1 MGRCD
6 FTHGDAAGFMA
17 ITQARCPKAEANQ
30 KNQNAPKRDTTDAFG
45 WMLDPVLPARRQR
58 RSPPTKRAAPRHTH
72 DEQPA
77 EEESLAL
84 TPSLINARR
93 TNKRQ
98 RRSSPIK
105 RAAPKHTHDEQPAEE
120 ESDEES
126 LALTP
131 SLINARRTYTALVEA
146 NKGGDIVGRIRKMS
160 LHMAAVGNGDVYPHC
175 PKQSVLVKQLVST
188 GMGCAEV
195 GALVAQLPVFAFSE
209 LVHYFR
215 ECGAY
220 IQCRVLAGVLVNGR
234 HVYDLEELE
243 DRTPHRG
250 VELRRICAMEAP

>member
-1 MGRCD
+1 MGPQRKV
-6 FTHGDAAGFMA
+6 MA

-58 RSPPTKRAAPRHTH
+58 RSPPTNRAAPRHTH

-77 EEESLAL
+77 E
-84 TPSLINARR
+84 
-93 TNKRQ
+93 
-98 RRSSPIK
+98 
-105 RAAPKHTHDEQPAEE
+105 
-120 ESDEES
+120 EES

-215 ECGAY
+215 ECGAC